1 MFNEVQSSAT
11 PILLLITK
19 PSLQAA
25 ALLQHLKHA
34 LSLTGKLQNIQRS
47 LDDIPP
53 QSVVLFD
60 MMDAD
65 KKVIHHWQSTLAR
78 KNKNLK
84 LLLLNTPTEYP
95 FHDIESWPNITGVFY
110 ASDDQTQLI
119 DGLQGIQ
126 RGECYFSQKLA
137 SYLITHAGN
146 YRYYSTESALLTHR
160 EKEILNK
167 LRVGASN
174 IEIARA
180 LFISENTVKT
190 HLYNLFRKIAV
201 KNRTQA
207 VSWAN
212 DNLRR

>member
-1 MFNEVQSSAT
+1 MFYEVQSSS
-11 PILLLITK
+11 ISMLLLITK
-19 PSLQAA
+19 PSLQAT
-25 ALLQHLKHA
+25 ALLQHLKFTLA
-34 LSLTGKLQNIQRS
+34 LPGKLQNIQRP
-47 LDDIPP
+47 LDDVPALSI
-53 QSVVLFD
+53 VLFD

-65 KKVIHHWQSTLAR
+65 KKLIQQWQNILSQ
-78 KNKNLK
+78 KNAELK
-84 LLLLNTPTEYP
+84 LLLMNTPADYP
-95 FHDIESWPNITGVFY
+95 FQEIENWPNITGVFY
-110 ASDDQTQLI
+110 ISEDRNQLVE
-119 DGLQGIQ
+119 GLKGVQ
-126 RGECYFSQKLA
+126 RGEYYFSQKLA
-137 SYLITHAGN
+137 SYLISHAGN
-146 YRYYSTESALLTHR
+146 YRFYSTESALLTHR

-174 IEIARA
+174 NEIARS